1 MPRLLVAL
9 ASAVLAT
16 TAAAQAAPP
25 PAGPP
30 GAAPPPASAPAQ
42 PAPAGGNAKAIDK
55 AKSLGKLGLQRVAP
69 KLGRAEKLV
78 RKADPVVEK
87 AVDLAAEKA
96 GLAPRR

>member
-1 MPRLLVAL
+1 MPRLLLAL
-9 ASAVLAT
+9 AAAALAT
-16 TAAAQAAPP
+16 TAAAQSAPP
-25 PAGPP
+25 SA

-55 AKSLGKLGLQRVAP
+55 VKSFGKLGVQKVAP

-78 RKADPVVEK
+78 RKGADPVIDK
-87 AVDLAAEKA
+87 AVDLAAERS